1 VAEVESDGM
10 GGGVVFDVAR
20 RWSTMV
26 LLGKVKRKLC
36 ELKGSVEEDQKTYFT
51 RPLLVPKL
59 SLLLM

>member
-1 VAEVESDGM
+1 
-10 GGGVVFDVAR
+10 
-20 RWSTMV
+20 MV